1 MCLSHKSTLNVV
13 DSLGEGHDEQ
23 VKQWREELKDFIDV
37 NNVSQFTRIPCCIFF
52 TIILLMGSKM

>member
-37 NNVSQFTRIPCCIFF
+37 NNVSQFTIGYPVAY
-52 TIILLMGSKM
+52 